1 MKSSKLD
8 CRNMVGDDGQFC
20 QNDLPNGPIERRIKT
35 PIQFYG
41 VFSKFYI
48 TCLGS
53 KVKDKIF
60 HLCR

>member
-1 MKSSKLD
+1 MNIEKVVMKSSKLD

-41 VFSKFYI
+41 VFSQSPMF
-48 TCLGS
+48 GE
-53 KVKDKIF
+53 
-60 HLCR
+60 